1 MKKTL
6 TYSFLSGIMLLISC
20 LAFSQEN
27 WELTKEDDN
36 IKVYFKK
43 INAQHFSI
51 RIKANFTANKQE
63 VIDII
68 QDHKSYPIWVYRCIK
83 TEEFN
88 IDGKEYLR
96 TITDVPWPF
105 KDRDAVNYIKPIQI
119 VSENTSLIHSISKP
133 NIIPHYE
140 DFIRVEQSEVK
151 WKITQSADKLTH
163 IEYTLSLEIKQEA
176 PEFIVKM
183 ISTNAP
189 YETFKNLEAILKS
202 KN

>member
-1 MKKTL
+1 MKTTL
-6 TYSFLSGIMLLISC
+6 TYSFLAGIMLLISC
-20 LAFSQEN
+20 LVFTQED

-43 INAQHFSI
+43 INAQHFTI
-51 RIKANFTANKQE
+51 RIKADFNANKQE

-68 QDHKSYPIWVYRCIK
+68 QDHKSYTKWVYRCIK
-83 TEEFN
+83 TEEIN
-88 IDGKEYLR
+88 IEGKEYLR

-119 VSENTSLIHSISKP
+119 VNEKTSLIHSTSKP
-133 NIIPHYE
+133 NAIPLRE
-140 DFIRVEQSEVK
+140 NFIRVEYSEVK
-151 WKITQSADKLTH
+151 WEITQSTENTTH
-163 IEYTLSLEIKQEA
+163 IDYTLSLEIKQEA
-176 PEFIVKM
+176 PDFIVKM

-189 YETFKNLEAILKS
+189 YETFKNLEVMLQN